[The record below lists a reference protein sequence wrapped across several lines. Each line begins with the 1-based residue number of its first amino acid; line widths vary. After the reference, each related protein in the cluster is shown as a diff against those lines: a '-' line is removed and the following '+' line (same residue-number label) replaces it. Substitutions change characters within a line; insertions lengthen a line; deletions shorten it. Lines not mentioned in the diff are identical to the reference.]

1 MEDEMIKKLLKLKEN
16 LLYDF
21 RSIKQKN
28 TAVMN
33 YINEMIKTAL
43 IESNMSDI
51 VVDIKAP
58 MCMDD
63 SVINYTFNI
72 NKKNILRDEFIYD
85 VVIMQTKPTEIDF
98 SNLNYCKNKHL
109 ELPLRYLFVTS
120 NKAIKNK
127 NQVTYRFKVESPKK
141 LLLARLE
148 DLIDSVI
155 AKTNSIENDLGD
167 FELKRENHIYS
178 IWLRVKSEESNNYR
192 LLEIIDEV
200 IRTTISSFK
209 FLGVEN
215 TIDLLDIKIHRSF
228 MSLQNYL
235 YYCMSARDIPDDK
248 IIKLMNRRIF
258 SIRRDRIKCNFVSP
272 QQ

>member
-1 MEDEMIKKLLKLKEN
+1 MEDEMLKMLLKLKEN

-28 TAVMN
+28 ISVMN
-33 YINEMIKTAL
+33 YINDMIETAL

-51 VVDIKAP
+51 VIDIETP
-58 MCMDD
+58 TCVGDCD
-63 SVINYTFNI
+63 INYPFFI
-72 NKKNILRDEFIYD
+72 NKKNILEDEFVYD
-85 VVIMQTKPTEIDF
+85 VVIRQTKPTEIDF
-98 SNLNYCKNKHL
+98 SHLDYCKNNHL
-109 ELPLRYLFVTS
+109 ELPIRYLFVAS
-120 NKAIKNK
+120 NKAIKNQ

-148 DLIDSVI
+148 NLIDSVI
-155 AKTNSIENDLGD
+155 TKTNSIESDLRD

-178 IWLRVKSEESNNYR
+178 IWLRATSEESNNYR
-192 LLEIIDEV
+192 LFETIDGV

-215 TIDLLDIKIHRSF
+215 TIDLLDIEIHRSF
-228 MSLQNYL
+228 VTIQNYL
-235 YYCMSARDIPDDK
+235 YYCMSARDISDDK

-258 SIRRDRIKCNFVSP
+258 SMERNRNKCSFYFS